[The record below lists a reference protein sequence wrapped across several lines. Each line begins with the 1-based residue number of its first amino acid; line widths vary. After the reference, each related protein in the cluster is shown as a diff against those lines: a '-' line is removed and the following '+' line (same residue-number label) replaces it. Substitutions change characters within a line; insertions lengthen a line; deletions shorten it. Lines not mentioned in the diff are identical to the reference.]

1 MWIKLISPRMSQR
14 PMDTALKTQMAPSLA
29 LLVLA
34 ALTPERHRLTLADE
48 NVERITTQDRPDL
61 VGITVKVDTAYRAY
75 DLARLYRARG
85 VPVVLGGIHP
95 TACPEEALAQAD
107 AVAIGEAEELWPG
120 IVADAEQHR
129 LKRLY
134 RQSAAS
140 DLARVPVPRL
150 DLVRSKP
157 YLFTNTLVAG
167 RGCPWR
173 CDFCYSSSPN
183 LPRGHRMKPIAN
195 ILAEIEALGARHVFF
210 IDDNFIGTPAAAREL
225 LTALQPLG
233 LTWHT
238 AVSADIGQ
246 REDLLDLMAAAGC
259 QSLFIGF
266 ETLNKESLSRVHKR
280 QNRVEEYN
288 ETIAKIHRRGM
299 MVNASVVFGFDADG
313 PEVFALTVDW
323 LVRQKVETMTGHILT
338 PFPGTVFYDRL
349 LREGRIFDHDF
360 RHYNTSRAVFR
371 PKNLTPEEL
380 EAGFCRSYR
389 EFYSLANIWARLP
402 EPGPRLVPYLLFNLG
417 YRKCGPIFS
426 ALGKLGIMGHLGR
439 LGRALS
445 YPRTVGG
452 STQSERR
459 QRSEDFPSPVS
470 VVRPCA

>member
-48 NVERITTQDRPDL
+48 NIERIETRDHPDL
-61 VGITVKVDTAYRAY
+61 VGITVKVDTADRAY
-75 DLARLYRARG
+75 ELARIYRGRG
-85 VPVVLGGIHP
+85 IPVILGGIHP
-95 TACPEEALAQAD
+95 TACPEEALAQAE
-107 AVAIGEAEELWPG
+107 AVAIGEAEELWAE
-120 IVADAEQHR
+120 IIADAEQHR
-129 LKRLY
+129 LKRVY
-134 RQSAAS
+134 RQAAPT
-140 DLARVPVPRL
+140 DLARAPVPRF

-173 CDFCYSSSPN
+173 CDFCYSSSPH

-195 ILAEIEALGARHVFF
+195 ILAEIEALGVRHVFF

-225 LTALQPLG
+225 VTALLPLG

-238 AVSADIGQ
+238 AVSADIGRQ
-246 REDLLDLMAAAGC
+246 EDLLDLMAAAGC

-266 ETLNKESLSRVHKR
+266 ETLNKDSLGQVHKR
-280 QNRVEEYN
+280 QNRVEDYN

-313 PEVFALTVDW
+313 PEVFSLTVAW
-323 LVRQKVETMTGHILT
+323 LVQQKVETMTAHILT
-338 PFPGTVFYDRL
+338 PYPGTVFYERL
-349 LREGRIFDHDF
+349 LREGRILDHDF
-360 RHYNTSRAVFR
+360 RHYNTARAVFR
-371 PKNLTPEEL
+371 PQNLTPEEL
-380 EAGFCRSYR
+380 EAGFIGAYR
-389 EFYSLANIWARLP
+389 EFYSLSNIWARLP
-402 EPGPRLVPYLLFNLG
+402 EPGPRRLPYLLFNLG
-417 YRKCGPIFS
+417 YRKFGPALS
-426 ALGKLGIMGHLGR
+426 ALGKLGLMGQLGR

-445 YPRTVGG
+445 YPKTI
-452 STQSERR
+452 RR
-459 QRSEDFPSPVS
+459 EPQTAGRASWETGFPIPAPSRSD
-470 VVRPCA
+470 